1 MFTFNS
7 ITQQDDR
14 TIVRLELHLADVLS
28 KSLIASINSACDSV
42 EDAGAD
48 AVLLVQ
54 LKPAAAGSGEPAEAI
69 DVHLVN
75 HWERALRRLER
86 LRAATIATVEGHCGG
101 LGTAVLLT
109 TDYRIAA
116 QDVHLSLMSGQD
128 ILPSMTLHR
137 IAGQIG
143 AAAGRQLVL
152 FGMDMAAGRAM
163 ELGMV
168 DTIADDV
175 EAATA
180 SFIKTLATLHTEDL
194 PVRRRLLNEAPAL
207 NYDDALGAHL
217 AACDRVLRRSR
228 TSGVATAQAEAGI

>member
-7 ITQQDDR
+7 ISQQDDR
-14 TIVRLELHLADVLS
+14 TIVRLELHLADTLS

-42 EDAGAD
+42 EDAGAG

-54 LKPAAAGSGEPAEAI
+54 LKPAAAGDAAADNV

-86 LRAATIATVEGHCGG
+86 LHATTMATVEGRCGG

-116 QDVHLSLMSGQD
+116 HDVQLSLAASHG

-152 FGMDMAAGRAM
+152 FGIDMSAARAA

-168 DTIADDV
+168 DAVTDDV

-180 SFIKTLATLHTEDL
+180 AFIKSLAALCTEDL

-217 AACDRVLRRSR
+217 AACDRLLRR
-228 TSGVATAQAEAGI
+228 AHAAQAAPAQAEVRN

>member
-1 MFTFNS
+1 M
-7 ITQQDDR
+7 
-14 TIVRLELHLADVLS
+14 S

-42 EDAGAD
+42 EDAGAG

-54 LKPAAAGSGEPAEAI
+54 LKPATAGGEPAEAI

-86 LRAATIATVEGHCGG
+86 LRAATIATVEGRCGG

-116 QDVHLSLMSGQD
+116 GDVHLSLMSGQD

-152 FGMDMAAGRAM
+152 FGMDMAADRAM

-180 SFIKTLATLHTEDL
+180 TFVKSLATLYTEDL
-194 PVRRRLLNEAPAL
+194 SVRRRLLNEAPAL

-217 AACDRVLRRSR
+217 AACDRVLRRAHAS
-228 TSGVATAQAEAGI
+228 AAAQAQAEASN